1 MSFLSYY
8 AIFALATGIVVC
20 IDHLA
25 LVISLRETTNK
36 VDNKFLLYMVTY
48 LISVMLA
55 PLLFLSCIIPS
66 LSAQAK
72 LGLYQGLFED

>member
-20 IDHLA
+20 YDHLA
-25 LVISLRETTNK
+25 TVITLREISHP
-36 VDNKFLLYMVTY
+36 VDNKFLLYLITY
-48 LISVMLA
+48 LISVLVA
-55 PLLFLSCIIPS
+55 PILFLSCIVPTFS
-66 LSAQAK
+66 VQAK